1 MGFFGLVGA
10 GRSEIMRA
18 IFGVD
23 KLDSGKI
30 YIGGNEVKIA
40 NPAQATAHGLALV
53 PEDRK
58 KEGLALRLSVLANM
72 TLVKLPK
79 ISRLGFINKKQQSAL
94 ADSYI
99 ESIRVKTPSPQQLAG
114 NLSGGNQQKVVI
126 AKWLLEEPDILIL
139 DEPTRGIDVG
149 SKAEIYGIICDLA
162 QKGVCVIV
170 VSSEMNEILGICDRI
185 VTVFEG
191 KITAEFPREEAT
203 DKAILAAA
211 LGGVNV

>member
-1 MGFFGLVGA
+1 M
-10 GRSEIMRA
+10 
-18 IFGVD
+18 
-23 KLDSGKI
+23 
-30 YIGGNEVKIA
+30 
-40 NPAQATAHGLALV
+40 
-53 PEDRK
+53 
-58 KEGLALRLSVLANM
+58 
-72 TLVKLPK
+72 
-79 ISRLGFINKKQQSAL
+79 
-94 ADSYI
+94 
-99 ESIRVKTPSPQQLAG
+99 
-114 NLSGGNQQKVVI
+114 
-126 AKWLLEEPDILIL
+126 
-139 DEPTRGIDVG
+139 G